1 MVDVSTIVATVSP
14 GVVVALA
21 SSAIIIMA
29 PTARIVIFLIIV
41 VSPTTIV
48 VVVAVPTATMIV
60 VVVVAVPAISTTIIR
75 WIIVPGP
82 VVTVPAIVVSL
93 PLPRRAIGSA
103 VVVAAV
109 ATMAFAGVRE
119 VSPLLL
125 CPLLPLLLADAA
137 FDLCHLAAGDVGI
150 VAPFK
155 KGF

>member
-1 MVDVSTIVATVSP
+1 M
-14 GVVVALA
+14 
-21 SSAIIIMA
+21 
-29 PTARIVIFLIIV
+29 IIV

-48 VVVAVPTATMIV
+48 VVVAVPTATMTV

-103 VVVAAV
+103 VVVAAA
-109 ATMAFAGVRE
+109 ATMTLVGVRE

-125 CPLLPLLLADAA
+125 CPFLPFLFTDAA
-137 FDLCHLAAGDVGI
+137 FDLSHFAAGDVGI